1 MDARP
6 DPRAVPH
13 AVSEPS
19 RRVML
24 GVALLSSTG
33 LLSACQGQLPEGF
46 QTWTEAQKAVL
57 DLRFHERRHEGAWN
71 VPQLLEHLAQSIE
84 YSMSGYPAPKP
95 AWFQSTLGKTAF
107 ALFDARG
114 KMSHDR
120 DEPIPGAP
128 ALDAE
133 VTLKHGVQRLL
144 DAMDAFAAWTGPLKP
159 HFAYGPLSKAEYQR
173 AHLMHI
179 AHHWERLQ
187 PAAA

>member
-1 MDARP
+1 MNARP
-6 DPRAVPH
+6 DPRATNPARRLLLG
-13 AVSEPS
+13 AV
-19 RRVML
+19 
-24 GVALLSSTG
+24 LLPSTG
-33 LLSACQGQLPEGF
+33 LLAGCEGKLPEGF
-46 QTWTEAQKAVL
+46 QTWVEVQKAVL
-57 DLRFHERRHEGAWN
+57 ELRFHPRRHDGTWT
-71 VPQLLEHLAQSIE
+71 VPQLLIHLAQSIE
-84 YSMSGYPAPKP
+84 FSMSGYPQPKP
-95 AWFQSTLGKTAF
+95 AWFQSTLGSAAF

-133 VTLKHGVQRLL
+133 ATLKQGVQRLL

-159 HFAYGPLSKAEYQR
+159 HFAYGPLSKPAYQR

-187 PAAA
+187 PGAA

>member
-1 MDARP
+1 MDTRP
-6 DPRAVPH
+6 DPQAT
-13 AVSEPS
+13 EPS
-19 RRVML
+19 RRL
-24 GVALLSSTG
+24 LLSAALLSSTA
-33 LLSACQGQLPEGF
+33 LLSACEGRLPEGF
-46 QTWTEAQKAVL
+46 QAWAEVQKAVL
-57 DLRFHERRHEGAWN
+57 ELRFHPLRHDGAWT
-71 VPQLLEHLAQSIE
+71 VPQLLVHLAQSIE
-84 YSMSGYPAPKP
+84 FSMSGYPQPKP
-95 AWFQSTLGKTAF
+95 AWFQASLGKTAF

-133 VTLKHGVQRLL
+133 ATLKQGVQRLL

-159 HFAYGPLSKAEYQR
+159 HFAYGALSKPEYQR

-179 AHHWERLQ
+179 AHHWERLR

>member
-6 DPRAVPH
+6 DPHRA
-13 AVSEPS
+13 ADPS
-19 RRVML
+19 RRLVL
-24 GVALLSSTG
+24 GAALVSGTG
-33 LLSACQGQLPEGF
+33 LLSGCQGQLPEGF
-46 QTWTEAQKAVL
+46 QGWAEAQKAVL
-57 DLRFHERRHEGAWN
+57 ELRFHARRHEGAWT

-84 YSMSGYPAPKP
+84 YSMSGYPVPKP

-114 KMSHDR
+114 KMNHDR

-128 ALDAE
+128 ALD
-133 VTLKHGVQRLL
+133 VQPTLKHGVQRLL

-159 HFAYGPLSKAEYQR
+159 HFAYGPLSKPEYQR
-173 AHLMHI
+173 AHLMHL